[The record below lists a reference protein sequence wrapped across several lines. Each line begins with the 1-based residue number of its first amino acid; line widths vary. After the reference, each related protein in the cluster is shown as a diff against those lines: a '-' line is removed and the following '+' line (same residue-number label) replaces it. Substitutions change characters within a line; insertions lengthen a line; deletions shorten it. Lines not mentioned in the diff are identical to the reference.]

1 MWLWLFL
8 HMQWLSEI
16 REGTRELNR
25 YTCVTGPPVLTD
37 VLN

>member
-1 MWLWLFL
+1 MVVFT
-8 HMQWLSEI
+8 HAGRWLSEI